1 MVERNATLSR
11 SLQKTH
17 VPVQMSSDEEAS
29 VPVLP
34 TESTYRS
41 NSACTELHD
50 EYEELLQS
58 AVASP
63 RFEAAAVAG
72 LVGRDVSRVSS
83 EDHNSQINLRVAEK
97 TRKTTARGLG
107 SSDRLQDASESA
119 QPNDQGFTGYT
130 EVELFISDE
139 NISKMEN
146 ILDTWT
152 QKLKTNVLRELRKW
166 RVAFVDQHR
175 REMQRE
181 REIHLGQNEGLK
193 TELDSLKEL
202 LHTYETSN
210 KRKDE
215 MIRNLSVVLSRQ
227 KQKLEKMRAFTQW
240 RLQYSEAKEE
250 AHATQIARQHF
261 HLRLK
266 RKVVLAWHSL
276 TQKEWKERTEQA
288 CRAKAEEVCTILSE
302 NYEAQIQTLISEHNE
317 ALEKSQAEIERLQLE
332 RERREVCMRK
342 ALMRGV
348 CALNMETLHLFN
360 PTDEEPQD
368 PGEYDPNSPPDDD
381 PDGSELAQVQP
392 RPAHSA
398 AHFDRARSPPHHE
411 DSGNRMGFGAPRSHT
426 EFPPATSTAHTAAG
440 HTAAKVAASRHP
452 APRHTSAGQSAPG
465 HAEPGH
471 AVPGHT
477 APGHAAPG
485 HSAPGHTAPGH
496 AAPGHS
502 APGYT
507 ASGQAAPGHAAS
519 GYSAPGH
526 AGSGHAASGYSA
538 PGHAAPGHTAPGHPG
553 SGHSASGYS
562 ASGYAAPG
570 HAAPGHAASG
580 YAAPGHAGSG
590 HSASGHAAPGHTAP
604 GHAGSGHAAPGH
616 AGSGYSATGHA
627 ASGYAAPGHSL
638 FPHGAGPGFHKQASG
653 GVVIASQQK
662 PTKSLTARSSTHHVG
677 KSIRGNL
684 DSVSVAAPM
693 SSTAVDYHHPMTQ
706 APCATGGW
714 PSSRMHTSAYSPPP
728 WDEPGSATLAQGP
741 VGSPV
746 HFDHPESPD
755 PHEDDS
761 GMGVWYTGEVLPATS
776 AAHSSVPQ
784 GGSTGFHK
792 QVSGR
797 TVTAGQQKPVKT
809 ITARITAQPFA
820 GKTVRSNLQVMG
832 MTPPMTS
839 IVVERHK
846 PIAQH
851 TIGHPFAT
859 KSVRASQRGPR
870 TPTVVKTSS
879 RTNACNVQSIKVV
892 D

>member
-1 MVERNATLSR
+1 
-11 SLQKTH
+11 
-17 VPVQMSSDEEAS
+17 MSSDEEAS

-72 LVGRDVSRVSS
+72 LVGRDVSRLSS
-83 EDHNSQINLRVAEK
+83 EDHNSQINLLVAEK
-97 TRKTTARGLG
+97 TRKTTTRGLE
-107 SSDRLQDASESA
+107 SSDRLQDASESV

-181 REIHLGQNEGLK
+181 REIHLGQNEALK

-250 AHATQIARQHF
+250 AHACQIARQHF

-266 RKVVLAWHSL
+266 RKALLAWHSL
-276 TQKEWKERTEQA
+276 TQKEWKDRMEQA
-288 CRAKAEEVCTILSE
+288 CRAKAEEVCTHLSE
-302 NYEAQIQTLISEHNE
+302 NYEAQIQTMISEHNE

-360 PTDEEPQD
+360 PTDGEPQD

-392 RPAHSA
+392 RPARSP

-426 EFPPATSTAHTAAG
+426 EFPPATSAAHTAAG
-440 HTAAKVAASRHP
+440 HAAAKVAAGRHP
-452 APRHTSAGQSAPG
+452 APRHASAGHSAPG
-465 HAEPGH
+465 HAAPGYATPVH
-471 AVPGHT
+471 A

-496 AAPGHS
+496 AA
-502 APGYT
+502 
-507 ASGQAAPGHAAS
+507 SGQAG
-519 GYSAPGH
+519 
-526 AGSGHAASGYSA
+526 SGYSA
-538 PGHAAPGHTAPGHPG
+538 PGHAA
-553 SGHSASGYS
+553 SGHAGSGYS
-562 ASGYAAPG
+562 
-570 HAAPGHAASG
+570 APGHAASG
-580 YAAPGHAGSG
+580 YAAPGH
-590 HSASGHAAPGHTAP
+590 
-604 GHAGSGHAAPGH
+604 
-616 AGSGYSATGHA
+616 
-627 ASGYAAPGHSL
+627 AAPGHSL

-662 PTKSLTARSSTHHVG
+662 PTKSLTARSSTQHVG
-677 KSIRGNL
+677 KSVRSNL

-706 APCATGGW
+706 QTLGQATASKFPRSSQQAPCATGGW
-714 PSSRMHTSAYSPPP
+714 ALSRMHTSTYSPPP

-761 GMGVWYTGEVLPATS
+761 RMGVWYTGEVLPATS

-797 TVTAGQQKPVKT
+797 TVTAGQQKPSKT
-809 ITARITAQPFA
+809 ITARITTQPFA
-820 GKTVRSNLQVMG
+820 GKSVRSKLQVMG

-839 IVVERHK
+839 IVVERHQ

-859 KSVRASQRGPR
+859 KSVRASQQGPR

-879 RTNACNVQSIKVV
+879 RTNTCNVQSIKVV